1 MTQLA
6 TLSRDDEA
14 IRGLILAR
22 SRALG
27 AKDAVAV
34 VDCATPDMVCYS
46 LAPPLV
52 DTGGAEGLE
61 GWFATWDGPLGYDVR
76 EVTVVASGDVAF
88 AHGLAHMTGRKTEG
102 HAVDLWFRLTLG
114 LTRTGAGWRIA
125 HEHHSVPFY
134 MDGSFKAAVDLA
146 PEGRRP

>member
-14 IRGLILAR
+14 IRGVILAR

-34 VDCATPDMVCYS
+34 ADCGTSDAVCYS

-52 DTGGAEGLE
+52 DTGGVKGLE
-61 GWFATWDGPLGYDVR
+61 GWFATWEGPLGYELRDVS
-76 EVTVVASGDVAF
+76 VVAGADVAF
-88 AHGLAHMTGRKTEG
+88 VHGLAHLTGRKVEG
-102 HAVDLWFRLTLG
+102 VVVDLWFRLTLG
-114 LTRTGAGWRIA
+114 LKRTAAGWKIV
-125 HEHHSVPFY
+125 HEHESVPFY
-134 MDGSFKAAVDLA
+134 MDGSFRAAVDLT
-146 PEGRRP
+146 P